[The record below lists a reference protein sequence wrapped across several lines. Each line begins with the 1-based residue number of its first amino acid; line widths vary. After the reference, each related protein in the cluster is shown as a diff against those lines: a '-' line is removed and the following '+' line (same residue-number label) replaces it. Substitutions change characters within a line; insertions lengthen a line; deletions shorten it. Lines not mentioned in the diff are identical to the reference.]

1 MISDTIGSQVT
12 IHNWLIKLA
21 SHSTQFT
28 TMETRDNITPP
39 EIKPTGKRG
48 GFWKQFGMLVFGTT
62 VSLVLT
68 FGTAQ
73 IIQKQQRAKDR
84 RLTALMVMSNIE
96 TFVQQLDS
104 AWVRAA
110 HADTATAWLLNIPKD
125 SLDVMEQ
132 DELLPIIA
140 KAMNINYIYYDKSTE
155 NIFSNNIETWK
166 NMGNFQFIDMVGK
179 SFSLMHLCEEKWNNI
194 QEDISNTFND
204 IASHPDQY
212 QGNTRAAKIARD
224 PGMRQKLLM
233 IHSLRTWARFNAETL
248 RYYNRKNMKAVDIT
262 EQELMEFMEKRQQEI
277 IIDQSE
283 PNYADFNIPK
293 INPDSLTTY

>member
-1 MISDTIGSQVT
+1 MDKIDI
-12 IHNWLIKLA
+12 
-21 SHSTQFT
+21 
-28 TMETRDNITPP
+28 ITPP

-48 GFWKQFGMLVFGTT
+48 GFWKQLGMLVLGTT

-84 RLTALMVMSNIE
+84 RLTAMMVMSNIE
-96 TFVQQLDS
+96 AFAQQLDS
-104 AWVRAA
+104 AWIQAA
-110 HADTATAWLLNIPKD
+110 YADTATAWLLNIPD
-125 SLDVMEQ
+125 DTLDVMNQ
-132 DELLPIIA
+132 NELLPIITKA
-140 KAMNINYIYYDKSTE
+140 KSIGYITYDKTTE

-179 SFSLMHLCEEKWNNI
+179 SFSLMRLCEEKWNGYQGDLSNI
-194 QEDISNTFND
+194 FNE
-204 IASHPDQY
+204 IAAHPDQY
-212 QGNTRAAKIARD
+212 PGETKAAKIARD

-233 IHSLRTWARFNAETL
+233 IHSLRKWAYFNAECL
-248 RYYNRKNMKAVDIT
+248 RYYNRKNMKAINIT
-262 EQELMEFMEKRQQEI
+262 EEELMKFMKKRQQEI
-277 IIDQSE
+277 TIDQPE